1 MKQFDGQMVFPEKV
15 AAILL
20 ACEQAL
26 AGYHPAYANLFIK
39 KGAGA
44 DQNNP
49 VAPLPL
55 YDIKCALNFI
65 RGKCVRV
72 PY

>member
-1 MKQFDGQMVFPEKV
+1 MKQFDGQMVFPEKM

-44 DQNNP
+44 DHPAYANLFIKKGAGADQNNP
-49 VAPLPL
+49 VSPLPL
-55 YDIKCALNFI
+55 
-65 RGKCVRV
+65 
-72 PY
+72 

>member
-1 MKQFDGQMVFPEKV
+1 MDICNTWIKQFDVQMVFPKKM

-39 KGAGA
+39 KEAGA

-49 VAPLPL
+49 VSPLPL
-55 YDIKCALNFI
+55 
-65 RGKCVRV
+65 
-72 PY
+72 

>member
-1 MKQFDGQMVFPEKV
+1 MGFPKKM
-15 AAILL
+15 AAFLL

-39 KGAGA
+39 KGAGV

-49 VAPLPL
+49 VSALPL
-55 YDIKCALNFI
+55 
-65 RGKCVRV
+65 
-72 PY
+72 

>member
-1 MKQFDGQMVFPEKV
+1 M

-49 VAPLPL
+49 VSPLPL
-55 YDIKCALNFI
+55 QDINLLAVNASARPTNVWTADLTI
-65 RGKCVRV
+65 TLLA
-72 PY
+72 

>member
-1 MKQFDGQMVFPEKV
+1 M

-26 AGYHPAYANLFIK
+26 AGYHPAYANLSIK

-49 VAPLPL
+49 VSPLPL
-55 YDIKCALNFI
+55 
-65 RGKCVRV
+65 
-72 PY
+72 